1 MEPFLGEIR
10 CFSFGKIPTG
20 WQPCQGQTLSINQYA
35 ALFSLI
41 GTQFGGNGTST
52 FQLPNLQGRVPV
64 DYSTSQPVG
73 TSGGVENVTLTQST
87 MPSHNH
93 PVSAG
98 ATSADKNVALSNF
111 LAMLAAPH
119 QSYGPASNLTAMA
132 TDIVGTQGGNQPHNN
147 MQPYTVLSYCI
158 AMQGIFPSRP

>member
-10 CFSFGKIPTG
+10 CFSFGRIPTG

-41 GTQFGGNGTST
+41 GTQFGGNGTTT

-64 DYSTSQPVG
+64 HYSGSQPVG
-73 TSGGVENVTLTQST
+73 AIGGVENVSLTPST
-87 MPSHNH
+87 MPSHTHLANA
-93 PVSAG
+93 STTA
-98 ATSADKNVALSNF
+98 ADKNVPLSNF
-111 LAMLAAPH
+111 LAMPASPH
-119 QSYGPASNLTAMA
+119 LTYGPAANLTAMA
-132 TDIVGTQGGNQPHNN
+132 GDIVGTQGGSQPHNN

-158 AMQGIFPSRP
+158 AMQGIFPTRP